1 MTEKTPEVIV
11 RFQLR
16 LPSSLMENLK
26 EVAEEEGR
34 SMNNLM
40 RRMLETACAKAKE
53 KFNQPLDKNV

>member
-26 EVAEEEGR
+26 EIAGTEGR

-40 RRMLETACAKAKE
+40 RRILEAACDKAKE
-53 KFNQPLDKNV
+53 RHSTM